1 MDFHVLLQV
10 VPVGGYVSI
19 WKVIPF
25 LVVFFLW
32 LRLLTWTDKDA
43 PAAHLPGPMLM
54 LAFSGGLLGAFFL
67 FLMLPGFWI
76 SFTVFVLVLLAEAGA
91 YLGIRSNRVGLKDLK
106 GELSKVA
113 SAGRPRRKQV
123 EDVAGLVNMA
133 KKDGKPVIPPGPD
146 STDRLGYDTVQLM
159 LTDPMLK
166 GMERLDV
173 IPVESSML
181 VQYWVDGVGYN
192 GAQFNR
198 QAATAA
204 IAYMKSISG
213 MDVAERRKP
222 QSGSIRA
229 AVAGKKAEFLV
240 HTAGSASGETL
251 RLMSA
256 ERRHHNIPF
265 DQMGFT
271 TEQLKAV
278 KDVIAQ
284 PGGIVLIAAPPGQGL
299 TTMEYAMIRQHDAFL
314 SHIQTLERD
323 ADDDLEGITQNRLGK
338 QASQAEE
345 LEKLQW
351 MVSQEPD
358 CILMAE
364 IANPKSVRELI
375 AHAENGRKVYL
386 GLRTHS
392 ALEALMDWRKLVGD
406 DELAMKHLRLVI
418 SGRVFRQLCA
428 GCKTAYQPDPEMLR
442 KLNMDPTRVQQL
454 FQARTQPVRDPK
466 GNIVPCGLC
475 HDLRYHGR
483 FGVYETVLIT
493 DDMRQA
499 VLANAT
505 LDQLK
510 KTYRKQRGRFLQ
522 ENALAR
528 VEQGVTSVQEVSRV
542 VRGQDVIN
550 LPAGSGGGAAGSP
563 GGTHAGSKSGTHPRQ
578 H

>member
-1 MDFHVLLQV
+1 MDFCVLLQV

-19 WKVIPF
+19 WKVVPF

-32 LRLLTWTDKDA
+32 LRLLTWADKDA

-54 LAFSGGLLGAFFL
+54 LAFSGGLLGGFLL

-76 SFTVFVLVLLAEAGA
+76 SFSVFVLVLLAEAGA
-91 YLGIRSNRVGLKDLK
+91 YLGIRSSKVGLKDLK
-106 GELSKVA
+106 SELSKA
-113 SAGRPRRKQV
+113 ATMPGRPHRKQV

-146 STDRLGYDTVQLM
+146 SPDRPGYDTVQLM

-173 IPVESSML
+173 IPVEGSML

-198 QAATAA
+198 QAANAA
-204 IAYMKSISG
+204 ITYVKSISG

-229 AVAGKKAEFLV
+229 AVAGKKAEFIV

-256 ERRHHNIPF
+256 ERRRHNIAF
-265 DQMGFT
+265 DQLGFT
-271 TEQLKAV
+271 AEQLKSI
-278 KDVIAQ
+278 KDVIAE

-323 ADDDLEGITQNRLGK
+323 TDDDLEGITQNKLGK
-338 QASQAEE
+338 QASQADE

-375 AHAENGRKVYL
+375 AHAEQGRKAYL
-386 GLRTHS
+386 GLRTQS
-392 ALEALMDWRKLVGD
+392 ALDALMDWRKLVGD

-483 FGVYETVLIT
+483 FGVYETVVIT

-499 VLANAT
+499 VLANAG

-510 KTYRKQRGRFLQ
+510 KVYRKQRGRFLQ

-542 VRGQDVIN
+542 VRGQDVIS
-550 LPAGSGGGAAGSP
+550 LPAASGGAAGSP

>member
-19 WKVIPF
+19 WKVVPF

-32 LRLLTWTDKDA
+32 LRLLTWADKDA
-43 PAAHLPGPMLM
+43 PAAHLPGEMLM
-54 LAFSGGLLGAFFL
+54 LAFSGGLLGAFLL

-76 SFTVFVLVLLAEAGA
+76 SFSVFVVVLLAEAGA

-113 SAGRPRRKQV
+113 SSGRPRRKQV

-146 STDRLGYDTVQLM
+146 SPDRAGYDTVQLM

-173 IPVESSML
+173 IPVEGSML

-204 IAYMKSISG
+204 IAYVKSISG
-213 MDVAERRKP
+213 MDVAEKRKP

-240 HTAGSASGETL
+240 HTAGSASGESL

-256 ERRHHNIPF
+256 ERRHHNIVF

-278 KDVIAQ
+278 KDVIAE
-284 PGGIVLIAAPPGQGL
+284 PGGIVLVAAPAGQGL
-299 TTMEYAMIRQHDAFL
+299 TTMEYALIRQHDAFL

-338 QASQAEE
+338 QASQADE

-351 MVSQEPD
+351 IVSQEPD
-358 CILMAE
+358 CILMAD

-375 AHAENGRKVYL
+375 AHAEQGRKVYL
-386 GLRTHS
+386 GLRAHS
-392 ALEALMDWRKLVGD
+392 AMEALMDWRKLVAD

-483 FGVYETVLIT
+483 FGVYETVVIT

-550 LPAGSGGGAAGSP
+550 LPAASGGAAGAP
-563 GGTHAGSKSGTHPRQ
+563 GTHDASKSGTHPRQ

>member
-1 MDFHVLLQV
+1 MDFSVLLQV

-25 LVVFFLW
+25 LVVFLLW

-43 PAAHLPGPMLM
+43 PASHLPGEMLM
-54 LAFSGGLLGAFFL
+54 LAFSGGLLGAFLL
-67 FLMLPGFWI
+67 FLLLPGFWI
-76 SFTVFVLVLLAEAGA
+76 SFPVFVLVLLAEAGA
-91 YLGIRSNRVGLKDLK
+91 YLGLRAKKVGLKDLK
-106 GELSKVA
+106 GELAKVA
-113 SAGRPRRKQV
+113 SSMPGRPSRKHV
-123 EDVAGLVNMA
+123 EDIAGLVNMA

-146 STDRLGYDTVQLM
+146 SPDRPGYDTVQLM

-173 IPVESSML
+173 IPVEGSML

-198 QAATAA
+198 QAANAG
-204 IAYMKSISG
+204 IGYMKSISG

-240 HTAGSASGETL
+240 HTAGSASGESL
-251 RLMSA
+251 RLTSA
-256 ERRHHNIPF
+256 EKRHHSIPF
-265 DQMGFT
+265 DQMGFSA
-271 TEQLKAV
+271 EQMQAV
-278 KDVIAQ
+278 KDVIAA
-284 PGGIVLIAAPPGQGL
+284 PGGIVLIASPPGQGL
-299 TTMEYAMIRQHDAFL
+299 TTMQYALIRQHDAFL
-314 SHIQTLERD
+314 SHIQTIERE
-323 ADDDLEGITQNRLGK
+323 ADDDLEGITQNTLGK

-345 LEKLQW
+345 LEKLRW
-351 MVSQEPD
+351 VVSQEPD

-375 AHAENGRKVYL
+375 AHAEQGRKAYL
-386 GLRTHS
+386 GLRAHS
-392 ALEALMDWRKLVGD
+392 ALDALMEWRKLVGD
-406 DELAMKHLRLVI
+406 DELAMKHLRLAI

-428 GCKTAYQPDPEMLR
+428 GCKTPYQPDPEMLR
-442 KLNMDPTRVQQL
+442 KLNMDPARVQQL

-483 FGVYETVLIT
+483 FGVYETVVMT

-505 LDQLK
+505 LEQLK
-510 KTYRKQRGRFLQ
+510 KAYRKQRGRFLQ

-542 VRGQDVIN
+542 IRGQDIIN
-550 LPAGSGGGAAGSP
+550 LPTGGGPTGSS
-563 GGTHAGSKSGTHPRQ
+563 GGTHAGAKSGTHPRQ